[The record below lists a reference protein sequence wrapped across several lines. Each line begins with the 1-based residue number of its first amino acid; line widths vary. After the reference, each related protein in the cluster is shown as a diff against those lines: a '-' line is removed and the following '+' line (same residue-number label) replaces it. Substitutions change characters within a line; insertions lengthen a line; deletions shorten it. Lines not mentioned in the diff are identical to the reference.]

1 MKCEKC
7 DKEIDEQNKF
17 CPYCGTK
24 ILKVNKNKI
33 PPIAIV
39 GYACGYWHI
48 LYYFWKSLMSGY
60 LGFSYYQSTTVQDD
74 IYSCL
79 FLIKAILLIGFAEIV
94 TRLNKN

>member
-33 PPIAIV
+33 PLIAIV
-39 GYACGYWHI
+39 GYICGYWHI

-60 LGFSYYQSTTVQDD
+60 LGFSLYESISGLDE
-74 IYSCL
+74 IYTCL
-79 FLIKAILLIGFAEIV
+79 FLIRAILLIGFAEIV